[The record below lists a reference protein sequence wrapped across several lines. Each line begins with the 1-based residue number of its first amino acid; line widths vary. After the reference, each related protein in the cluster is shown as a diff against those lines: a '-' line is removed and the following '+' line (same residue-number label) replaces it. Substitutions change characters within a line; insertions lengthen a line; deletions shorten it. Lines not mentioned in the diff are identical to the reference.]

1 MLNPE
6 VSVVIP
12 TYNRPQKLLRAVDS
26 VINQSYQ
33 DLEIIVVDDYPG
45 EDNQDLL
52 PTYGPLRYI
61 QHNKNRGAP
70 IARNNGILAAQGKYI
85 ALLDDDDEWKP
96 QKLECQIERF
106 NKLSDNFGLVYSGR
120 DIVRRGEIIKTYI
133 PKHEG
138 KVYSTL
144 LQKNIIPSETPL
156 IRRECFGVIGL
167 FDPRFKSSQDWDLWL
182 RIASEYKVATV
193 TKSLAISH
201 ESHKRRISTDMNR
214 KYQGHKQLLEKHK
227 SAFESHPAALAQLER
242 QLGIFAT
249 QSGRNLEGFNYLLS
263 AYSYDPSDWPILLYL
278 IMSVTPNP
286 VREWLFNIRSEA
298 IRRLFE

>member
-1 MLNPE
+1 MSNPK

-26 VINQSYQ
+26 VMNQSYQ
-33 DLEIIVVDDYPG
+33 DLEIIVVNDYPD
-45 EDNQDLL
+45 EDNRDLL
-52 PTYGPLRYI
+52 PSYESLSYI

-70 IARNNGILAAQGKYI
+70 IARNNGILAAQGRYI

-96 QKLECQIERF
+96 QKLEHQIERF
-106 NKLSDNFGLVYSGR
+106 DELSDDFGLVYSGR
-120 DIVRRGEIIKTYI
+120 DIVRGGETVKTYI
-133 PKHEG
+133 PEHEG
-138 KVYSTL
+138 KIYSTL

-182 RIASEYKVATV
+182 RIASEYKAAAV
-193 TKSLAISH
+193 TKSLALSY
-201 ESHKRRISTDMNR
+201 ESHNKRISTDMDR
-214 KYQGHKQLLEKHK
+214 KYQGHKRLLEKHRP
-227 SAFESHPAALAQLER
+227 AFECHPAALAQLKR
-242 QLGIFAT
+242 QLGLFAT

-263 AYSYDPSDWPILLYL
+263 AYSYDPNDWPILLYL

-286 VREWLFNIRSEA
+286 IREWLFDIRSVA
-298 IRRLFE
+298 IRYLFE